1 MRNHAW
7 IPALV
12 VASALAAAPAVAA
25 QDRSA
30 SQPETVAGTVVQ
42 VDAANSRVTVR
53 GEDGEIFEFTASP
66 ETLRDLKP
74 GDRIEARK
82 RSDAK

>member
-1 MRNHAW
+1 MRTRSW

-12 VASALAAAPAVAA
+12 VAGALFAAPATAA
-25 QDRSA
+25 DGGSGP
-30 SQPETVAGTVVQ
+30 SPDVVAGTVVQ
-42 VDAANSRVTVR
+42 VDAARSRVTVR
-53 GEDGEIFEFTASP
+53 DDDGETFEFTASA

-82 RSDAK
+82 RSSAE